1 MELRH
6 LLATASVF
14 ALLAA
19 DLRAQ
24 PLDVP
29 PPLPSTAP
37 ASAPAAPAPARP
49 DAPKPDLQQPNPAKA
64 EKIGPITEDEA
75 LADLPPARITAPETR
90 IEQRRQGN
98 RIVELTV
105 TPAGSTRSYTI
116 VNREGLRPLG
126 ADELSAGLSTPRFLK
141 FDF

>member
-64 EKIGPITEDEA
+64 E
-75 LADLPPARITAPETR
+75 
-90 IEQRRQGN
+90 N
-98 RIVELTV
+98 
-105 TPAGSTRSYTI
+105 
-116 VNREGLRPLG
+116 
-126 ADELSAGLSTPRFLK
+126 
-141 FDF
+141 